1 MGAILLARN
10 AGFHLKE
17 VMPIVKQAVNDNV
30 SEVRKASYLIVG
42 RLLNEFSPSLLNDFE
57 TELVG
62 MLLNGLSDTNED
74 IIKVCE
80 ELIDNVGKNIKE
92 LNVGEKMER
101 EGEEGQH

>member
-1 MGAILLARN
+1 MARN

-17 VMPIVKQAVNDNV
+17 VMPVVKAAVNDNV
-30 SEVRKASYLIVG
+30 SEVRKSSYQVVG

-62 MLLNGLSDTNED
+62 LLLNGLSDANEE

-80 ELIDNVGKNIKE
+80 ELIDNVGKNIRE
-92 LNVGEKMER
+92 LNTGEKMER
-101 EGEEGQH
+101 EGEDGQP